1 MSIKQVS
8 TNNVATH
15 HAIQPSTNT
24 AAAHPNGG
32 TATHLWYR
40 PLTGNELRQCL
51 RIAFGCTTG
60 FLLCKLFGWSYGV
73 FYTVTPVLLLG
84 MVPVMNGHAARQLI
98 AAAVVCGVEVGL
110 LGGLFGGHPA
120 LMTPI
125 AFLLFL
131 YRFAAMSRGSL
142 FLFGANGVL
151 SLSIMLHFASYPQT
165 DLNDLILNN
174 IWASV
179 LSVLIAYLMT
189 MLIPDV
195 EARPKPVSAPKTQ
208 HRMRHEALL
217 GATVAT
223 LSFLVFQVF
232 DLRDSMS
239 AQATTLLVLFPMHWN
254 GALSY
259 ARKRAMGTLLG
270 VTFGLLGQLVL
281 YDWSGQLL
289 LIAPLLW
296 LGAMLFSHAHVK
308 EAGGSGV
315 GFGALTTLGILFG
328 QYLTPG
334 NDLVFS
340 ALYRV
345 SSILFAIVVTLLACY
360 LVHRLLNRCEATRFG
375 Y

>member
-1 MSIKQVS
+1 M
-8 TNNVATH
+8 
-15 HAIQPSTNT
+15 
-24 AAAHPNGG
+24 
-32 TATHLWYR
+32 HLWSR
-40 PLTGNELRQCL
+40 PMTTNEVRKCL

-60 FLLCKLFGWSYGV
+60 FLLCKLFGWDYGV
-73 FYTVTPVLLLG
+73 FYTVPPVLLLG

-98 AAAVVCGVEVGL
+98 AASATSGVEVGL
-110 LGGLFGGHPA
+110 LGGLLGSHPGMMA
-120 LMTPI
+120 PI

-142 FLFGANGVL
+142 FLFGAYGVL

-165 DLNDLILNN
+165 DLNDLIFSHL
-174 IWASV
+174 WASV
-179 LSVLIAYLMT
+179 MSVVIAYVMVTLF
-189 MLIPDV
+189 PDIDGEIKAV
-195 EARPKPVSAPKTQ
+195 AHSKQHAHARPVTIKSPN
-208 HRMRHEALL
+208 RMRHEALL
-217 GATVAT
+217 GATIAT
-223 LSFLVFQVF
+223 LSFVAFQIF

-239 AQATTLLVLFPMHWN
+239 AQAATLLVLFPMHWN
-254 GALSY
+254 GAMSD

-270 VTFGLLGQLVL
+270 ATFGLLGQLLL

-289 LIAPLLW
+289 LVAPLLW

-308 EAGGSGV
+308 EVSGSGV

-345 SSILFAIVVTLLACY
+345 SSILFAIVATLLICY
-360 LVHRLLNRCEATRFG
+360 LVHQLLNRFEATRFG
-375 Y
+375 C

>member
-1 MSIKQVS
+1 M
-8 TNNVATH
+8 N
-15 HAIQPSTNT
+15 
-24 AAAHPNGG
+24 
-32 TATHLWYR
+32 LWYR
-40 PLTGNELRQCL
+40 PLTANELRQCL
-51 RIAFGCTTG
+51 RIAFGCTLG
-60 FLLCKLFGWSYGV
+60 FLLCKLFGWNYGV
-73 FYTVTPVLLLG
+73 LYTVTPVLLLG
-84 MVPVMNGHAARQLI
+84 MVPVMNGHAARQLM
-98 AAAVVCGVEVGL
+98 AAAVICGVEVGL
-110 LGGLFGGHPA
+110 LGGLFGGHPG
-120 LMTPI
+120 LMIPI

-142 FLFGANGVL
+142 FLFGANGVM

-165 DLNDLILNN
+165 DLNDLIFNN
-174 IWASV
+174 LWAST

-189 MLIPDV
+189 ALIPDV
-195 EARPKPVSAPKTQ
+195 EERPKLAAPPKAP

-217 GATVAT
+217 GASIAT
-223 LSFLVFQVF
+223 LSFMVFQIF

-239 AQATTLLVLFPMHWN
+239 AQATTLLLLFPMHWN

-270 VTFGLLGQLVL
+270 VTFGLLSQLVL
-281 YDWSGQLL
+281 YDWSGLL
-289 LIAPLLW
+289 LLVAPMLW

-308 EAGGSGV
+308 EASGSGV

-328 QYLTPG
+328 QYLAPG

-345 SSILFAIVVTLLACY
+345 SSILFAIVATLLACY
-360 LVHRLLNRCEATRFG
+360 LIHRLLNRFEATRFG

>member
-1 MSIKQVS
+1 
-8 TNNVATH
+8 
-15 HAIQPSTNT
+15 
-24 AAAHPNGG
+24 
-32 TATHLWYR
+32 
-40 PLTGNELRQCL
+40 
-51 RIAFGCTTG
+51 
-60 FLLCKLFGWSYGV
+60 
-73 FYTVTPVLLLG
+73 
-84 MVPVMNGHAARQLI
+84 
-98 AAAVVCGVEVGL
+98 
-110 LGGLFGGHPA
+110 
-120 LMTPI
+120 MTPI

-195 EARPKPVSAPKTQ
+195 EARPKPTSAPKAP

-270 VTFGLLGQLVL
+270 VTFGLLGQLLL

-289 LIAPLLW
+289 LVAPLLW

-328 QYLTPG
+328 QYLTPATIRC
-334 NDLVFS
+334 S
-340 ALYRV
+340 AP
-345 SSILFAIVVTLLACY
+345 ST
-360 LVHRLLNRCEATRFG
+360 G
-375 Y
+375 

>member
-1 MSIKQVS
+1 M
-8 TNNVATH
+8 
-15 HAIQPSTNT
+15 
-24 AAAHPNGG
+24 
-32 TATHLWYR
+32 
-40 PLTGNELRQCL
+40 RQCL

-84 MVPVMNGHAARQLI
+84 MVPVMNSHAARQLI
-98 AAAVVCGVEVGL
+98 AAAAVCGVEVGL

-174 IWASV
+174 IWANV

-195 EARPKPVSAPKTQ
+195 EARPKPASAPKAP

-289 LIAPLLW
+289 LVAPLLW

-360 LVHRLLNRCEATRFG
+360 LAHRLLNRCEATRFG

>member
-1 MSIKQVS
+1 MS
-8 TNNVATH
+8 TH
-15 HAIQPSTNT
+15 HATQPSANT
-24 AAAHPNGG
+24 AAAHPSGG
-32 TATHLWYR
+32 AATHLWYR

-84 MVPVMNGHAARQLI
+84 MVPVMNSHATRQLI
-98 AAAVVCGVEVGL
+98 AAAAVCGVEVGL
-110 LGGLFGGHPA
+110 LGGLFGSHPA

-195 EARPKPVSAPKTQ
+195 EARPKPTSAPKAP

-289 LIAPLLW
+289 LVAPLLW

-360 LVHRLLNRCEATRFG
+360 LVHRLLNRYEATRFG

>member
-1 MSIKQVS
+1 M
-8 TNNVATH
+8 TT
-15 HAIQPSTNT
+15 
-24 AAAHPNGG
+24 
-32 TATHLWYR
+32 
-40 PLTGNELRQCL
+40 
-51 RIAFGCTTG
+51 IAF
-60 FLLCKLFGWSYGV
+60 
-73 FYTVTPVLLLG
+73 
-84 MVPVMNGHAARQLI
+84 M
-98 AAAVVCGVEVGL
+98 
-110 LGGLFGGHPA
+110 
-120 LMTPI
+120 
-125 AFLLFL
+125 LFL

-189 MLIPDV
+189 ILIPDV
-195 EARPKPVSAPKTQ
+195 EARPKPASAPKAP

-239 AQATTLLVLFPMHWN
+239 ARGHDLA
-254 GALSY
+254 GAVPHALERC
-259 ARKRAMGTLLG
+259 AELCPQTGDGHLAG
-270 VTFGLLGQLVL
+270 VTFGLLGQLLL

-289 LIAPLLW
+289 LVAPLLW

-360 LVHRLLNRCEATRFG
+360 LVHRLLNRFEATRFG

>member
-1 MSIKQVS
+1 M
-8 TNNVATH
+8 T
-15 HAIQPSTNT
+15 
-24 AAAHPNGG
+24 
-32 TATHLWYR
+32 LWHR

-51 RIAFGCTTG
+51 RIAFGSTTG
-60 FLLCKLFGWSYGV
+60 FLLCKMFGWNYGV

-98 AAAVVCGVEVGL
+98 ASAIVCGVEVGL
-110 LGGLFGGHPA
+110 LGGLFGSHPA
-120 LMTPI
+120 LMTLLV
-125 AFLLFL
+125 FLLFL

-174 IWASV
+174 LWASV

-189 MLIPDV
+189 ALLPDV
-195 EARPKPVSAPKTQ
+195 EPRPTPAAAPKAP

-217 GATVAT
+217 GASIAT
-223 LSFLVFQVF
+223 LSFLVFQAF

-239 AQATTLLVLFPMHWN
+239 AQATTLLLLFPMHWN

-259 ARKRAMGTLLG
+259 ARKRAMGTLFG
-270 VTFGLLGQLVL
+270 VSFGLIGQLLL
-281 YDWSGQLL
+281 YDWSGQLIL
-289 LIAPLLW
+289 VAPLLW

-308 EAGGSGV
+308 EASGSGV

-345 SSILFAIVVTLLACY
+345 SSILFAIVATLLACY
-360 LVHRLLNRCEATRFG
+360 LIHRLLNRFEATRFG

>member
-1 MSIKQVS
+1 
-8 TNNVATH
+8 
-15 HAIQPSTNT
+15 
-24 AAAHPNGG
+24 
-32 TATHLWYR
+32 
-40 PLTGNELRQCL
+40 
-51 RIAFGCTTG
+51 
-60 FLLCKLFGWSYGV
+60 
-73 FYTVTPVLLLG
+73 
-84 MVPVMNGHAARQLI
+84 MNGHAARQLI

-110 LGGLFGGHPA
+110 LGGLFGSHPA

-125 AFLLFL
+125 AFMLFL

-174 IWASV
+174 IWASM

-195 EARPKPVSAPKTQ
+195 EARPKPASAPKAP

-270 VTFGLLGQLVL
+270 VTFGLLGQLLL

-289 LIAPLLW
+289 LVAPLLW

-360 LVHRLLNRCEATRFG
+360 LVHRLLNRFEATRFG

>member
-1 MSIKQVS
+1 
-8 TNNVATH
+8 
-15 HAIQPSTNT
+15 
-24 AAAHPNGG
+24 
-32 TATHLWYR
+32 
-40 PLTGNELRQCL
+40 
-51 RIAFGCTTG
+51 
-60 FLLCKLFGWSYGV
+60 
-73 FYTVTPVLLLG
+73 
-84 MVPVMNGHAARQLI
+84 MNGHAARQLI

-110 LGGLFGGHPA
+110 LGGLFGSHPA

-125 AFLLFL
+125 AFMLFL

-195 EARPKPVSAPKTQ
+195 EARPKPASAPKAP

-270 VTFGLLGQLVL
+270 VTFGLLGQLLL

-360 LVHRLLNRCEATRFG
+360 LVHRLLNRFEATRFG

>member
-1 MSIKQVS
+1 
-8 TNNVATH
+8 
-15 HAIQPSTNT
+15 
-24 AAAHPNGG
+24 
-32 TATHLWYR
+32 
-40 PLTGNELRQCL
+40 
-51 RIAFGCTTG
+51 
-60 FLLCKLFGWSYGV
+60 
-73 FYTVTPVLLLG
+73 
-84 MVPVMNGHAARQLI
+84 
-98 AAAVVCGVEVGL
+98 
-110 LGGLFGGHPA
+110 
-120 LMTPI
+120 
-125 AFLLFL
+125 
-131 YRFAAMSRGSL
+131 
-142 FLFGANGVL
+142 
-151 SLSIMLHFASYPQT
+151 MLHFASYPQT

-195 EARPKPVSAPKTQ
+195 EARPKPAPTPKAP

-239 AQATTLLVLFPMHWN
+239 AQAMTLLVLFPMHWN
-254 GALSY
+254 GALNY

-270 VTFGLLGQLVL
+270 VTFGLLGQLLL

-289 LIAPLLW
+289 LVAPLLW

-308 EAGGSGV
+308 EASGSGV

-345 SSILFAIVVTLLACY
+345 SSILFAIVATLLICY
-360 LVHRLLNRCEATRFG
+360 LVHQLLNRFEATRFG
-375 Y
+375 C

>member
-1 MSIKQVS
+1 MS
-8 TNNVATH
+8 TNHATH
-15 HAIQPSTNT
+15 PSANT
-24 AAAHPNGG
+24 APAHPVGG
-32 TATHLWYR
+32 AAAHLWYR

-84 MVPVMNGHAARQLI
+84 MVPVMNADAARQLI

-110 LGGLFGGHPA
+110 LGGLFGSHPA

-195 EARPKPVSAPKTQ
+195 EARPKPASAPKAP

-270 VTFGLLGQLVL
+270 VTFGLLGQLLL

-289 LIAPLLW
+289 LVAPLLW

-360 LVHRLLNRCEATRFG
+360 LVHRLLNRFEATRFG